1 MNSRIVFRRIAAAAF
16 ALACSAALAASKSQ
30 VTLNLKDADISTLI
44 QTVSEVTGKN
54 FIVDPRVKGKVT
66 VVSSTPMDA
75 AGVYETFLSVLQVQ
89 GFATAPSGPAIKVIP
104 EAQAR
109 QEGGTYLSAGKGIA
123 RDEVVTHVY
132 AVQNASAVQL
142 VNVLRPLVAQGGQ
155 LAAYTPGNM
164 VIISDRA
171 ANVQRI
177 ERLMAQIDTTGDRD
191 VELIALQN
199 ATADDVVK
207 TITALQQQDKQA
219 DPTARPSAAIADE
232 RSNSILVTG
241 DQDDR
246 RKMKE
251 LIQKLDAP
259 TKDDSYTQV
268 IFLRYANAESLAPIL
283 QGYAQ
288 QTVKNQSKPSG
299 GSSNFGFGNQSSMS
313 QPAPAPTP
321 APSTP
326 SYSGASGGGS
336 MFDRTTIVADKDTN
350 ALVISAPPK
359 TMKLIR
365 NVIAQL
371 DIQRAQVMVD
381 AIIAEVSANKSSQ
394 LGVDWAVYNPHSI
407 AAAGI
412 LNTSTLSAIQ
422 SAASAATSIGTST
435 TTTTQLIG
443 SATGLLGQGVT
454 AAGGMSTSN
463 GSVFGALLK
472 ALSSDGDTNIL
483 STPTIT
489 TLDNEESKISV
500 GQEVPFL
507 TGQYS
512 NTGVS
517 NTAGVVNPFQ
527 TIDRK
532 DVGLS
537 LGITPT
543 ITAGNTLT
551 LKIELENSNISS
563 GTAGGTNLITDK
575 RTISNKVSIE
585 DGQILVLGGL
595 MDDQL
600 TDAKNS
606 IPVLGSIPLIG
617 ALFRS
622 HAIQKT
628 KRNLMVFIHPSILRT
643 TAEGNYFT
651 HAKYDSVRTSQLQS
665 ATGAVPLVGGQRP
678 LLYDYNDYLKRTSK
692 PPEVMSAPAAGN
704 AAPNSAPESSSP
716 APAGNL
722 APGAIAPEAA
732 PQAPPQQPGQQ
743 QPQTLPLPTPDSGG
757 NAPPPTV
764 P

>member
-1 MNSRIVFRRIAAAAF
+1 MNSRTVFRRIAVVAF
-16 ALACSAALAASKSQ
+16 MLACSAALAASRSQ

-66 VVSSTPMDA
+66 VISSTPMDA

-89 GFATAPSGPAIKVIP
+89 GFATAPSGPAIKIIP

-123 RDEVVTHVY
+123 RDEIVTHVY

-164 VIISDRA
+164 VIVSDRA

-191 VELIALQN
+191 IELVTLQN

-232 RSNSILVTG
+232 RSNSVLITG
-241 DQDDR
+241 DLDDR

-259 TKDDSYTQV
+259 TKEDSYTQV

-283 QGYAQ
+283 QGYTQ
-288 QTVKNQSKPSG
+288 QTVKNQSKPSGG

-313 QPAPAPTP
+313 QPAPTPAP

-326 SYSGASGGGS
+326 SYSGASGGGG

-394 LGVDWAVYNPHSI
+394 LGVDWAIYNPHSI

-412 LNTSTLSAIQ
+412 LNTSTLSAITN
-422 SAASAATSIGTST
+422 AASAAASAGTSS

-443 SATGLLGQGVT
+443 AASGLLGQGVT

-463 GSVFGALLK
+463 GSIFGALLK

-517 NTAGVVNPFQ
+517 NTSGVVNPFQ

-606 IPVLGSIPLIG
+606 IPVLGDIPLIG

-678 LLYDYNDYLKRTSK
+678 LLYDYNDYLKRTNK
-692 PPEVMSAPAAGN
+692 PPEVMFAPSAGG
-704 AAPNSAPESSSP
+704 AAPNSAP
-716 APAGNL
+716 AGNA
-722 APGAIAPEAA
+722 APGAIGPEAA
-732 PQAPPQQPGQQ
+732 PQTTPQQ
-743 QPQTLPLPTPDSGG
+743 QPQSLPLPTPDSGG
-757 NAPPPTV
+757 NAPAPTV

>member
-1 MNSRIVFRRIAAAAF
+1 MNSRIVFRRIAVAAF
-16 ALACSAALAASKSQ
+16 ALACSAVLAASKSQ
-30 VTLNLKDADISTLI
+30 VTLNLKDADIGTLI

-66 VVSSTPMDA
+66 VISSTPMDA

-109 QEGGTYLSAGKGIA
+109 QEGGTYVSAGKGLP

-232 RSNSILVTG
+232 RSNSILITG
-241 DQDDR
+241 DPDDR

-321 APSTP
+321 APSPP
-326 SYSGASGGGS
+326 SYSGASSGGG

-394 LGVDWAVYNPHSI
+394 LGVDWAIYNPHSI

-412 LNTSTLSAIQ
+412 LNTSTLSAITNAATA
-422 SAASAATSIGTST
+422 AASAGTSS
-435 TTTTQLIG
+435 TTTTQLVG
-443 SATGLLGQGVT
+443 AASSLLGQGVT

-463 GSVFGALLK
+463 GSIFGALLK

-692 PPEVMSAPAAGN
+692 PPEVMSAPSPGN

-716 APAGNL
+716 APAGTA
-722 APGAIAPEAA
+722 APGASTIGPAA
-732 PQAPPQQPGQQ
+732 PQAPQQPEQQ